1 MLLQEAHSFRH
12 VQPHLAALRVVH
24 QHRVHQHRFHGG
36 GLAAAARP
44 PERELEDVDPERGAS
59 LGLTAQQEKS
69 QMGRVNPGLRWEI
82 YGVELSRLTGIRRDL
97 SEEVVVSVAR
107 ITCTPDQHN
116 VINIST
122 YGQHYLFT
130 VREEVLHPPLSV

>member
-1 MLLQEAHSFRH
+1 
-12 VQPHLAALRVVH
+12 
-24 QHRVHQHRFHGG
+24 
-36 GLAAAARP
+36 
-44 PERELEDVDPERGAS
+44 
-59 LGLTAQQEKS
+59 
-69 QMGRVNPGLRWEI
+69 MGRVDPGLRWEI